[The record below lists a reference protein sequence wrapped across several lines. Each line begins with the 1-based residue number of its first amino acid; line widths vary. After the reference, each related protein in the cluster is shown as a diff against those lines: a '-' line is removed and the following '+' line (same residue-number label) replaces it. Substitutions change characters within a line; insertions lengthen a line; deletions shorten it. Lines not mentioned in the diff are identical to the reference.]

1 MKNTVTM
8 AELMKKV
15 TAYGQPQ
22 NLDEGFA
29 SDAQRRAAFASG
41 YKEKGKKDKKE
52 ETLGEIKLSPPMIAK
67 IKKTFEPLRDKKIGP
82 GTQNKLMQ
90 TMDKID
96 KDKQTLVDLMNAD
109 IPFVSKLA
117 VARLISK
124 HNMKADQINKLRK
137 EEVNEK
143 FTKKDFRDNEDKN
156 HHTENGVEIVNMFGT
171 SAEKVKMSGIAARH
185 NMKGSIS
192 SKDQKDRDALVKKYY
207 PKLESVSEMSYKP
220 GSFKDT
226 RPQEKGAKAI
236 DALIKSGGMD
246 KKDFQKAKALYVQ
259 ASDVASRTKLKN
271 FIQDLDTE
279 PLEALMDVIGRN
291 DPNTFQQMYPNAK
304 QGDYLSRI
312 AFQHRKMKSE
322 ELDEKVDMQTKSYI
336 NDIARA
342 MTKDKLMKPF
352 ADKFKK
358 DAMKTGKPKDSLED
372 VLPDYIA
379 GRDIAKLLNMGEE
392 VELDERFSP
401 KEIKMAIGIASDPR
415 YAKGNMTGAVKAIE
429 KMKRGLSDH
438 PQVAAVLK
446 RQNEDLDLVNA
457 AANVLGEKLDKED
470 EPKVKKIIGKLKK
483 ASDAHAGQ
491 AKDLEKA
498 ISEDGHTDVASAI
511 RQCKTIV
518 EDATQMMPKLQ
529 SMNPEDALPTWWTN
543 KLAVASNSMNKLRDY
558 FLVPTSESLE
568 DELDEMKEPFVVV
581 DTADGNKVVGTAS
594 NEKEAKSIITSAELP
609 PMKIKDKKTLKIMK
623 SKKKQMIG
631 QPFKEEVELDE
642 KYDLYHK
649 DFSSAMQ
656 HAYDYAKK
664 KMGITIDPKEIDSKV
679 ATGPKKPSE
688 GKTNTYRL
696 KGRGGNLQIQVYNKG
711 GSKPFELNMYKEE
724 SESMNN
730 IKEWFT
736 KNKCDVK
743 VREIHEGSDVYQ
755 AYVPISK
762 TIPNNLRY
770 LTLENQYGMIPEDV
784 ENLEDINYKNIK
796 ETSITMNGDF
806 WNKLLTAYEEKQNG

>member
-82 GTQNKLMQ
+82 STQNKLMQ

-137 EEVNEK
+137 EEV
-143 FTKKDFRDNEDKN
+143 
-156 HHTENGVEIVNMFGT
+156 
-171 SAEKVKMSGIAARH
+171 
-185 NMKGSIS
+185 
-192 SKDQKDRDALVKKYY
+192 
-207 PKLESVSEMSYKP
+207 
-220 GSFKDT
+220 
-226 RPQEKGAKAI
+226 
-236 DALIKSGGMD
+236 
-246 KKDFQKAKALYVQ
+246 
-259 ASDVASRTKLKN
+259 
-271 FIQDLDTE
+271 
-279 PLEALMDVIGRN
+279 
-291 DPNTFQQMYPNAK
+291 
-304 QGDYLSRI
+304 
-312 AFQHRKMKSE
+312 

-336 NDIARA
+336 NDIVSAINRNP
-342 MTKDKLMKPF
+342 KLKYMKPF
-352 ADKFKK
+352 AKKFK
-358 DAMKTGKPKDSLED
+358 DLAMKTGDVKKSLEAAM
-372 VLPDYIA
+372 PDYIA
-379 GRDIAKLLNMGEE
+379 GADIMRLLNMGEE
-392 VELDERFSP
+392 TELVEKDIKILVKDVKDRNFLKDLLNKAKDEKVMVGSPTPADRKAGKYVFVGPKDKVNNVFNYAFDKSINRGNYAPATMMHEETGEIYERFSP

-642 KYDLYHK
+642 QLDYIVVDKDNKIITRQKNKVDAKEFEKFANSKSYKKPLKKPTKVLPIRSTDKKKIGDTVIGIGMEEVELDEKYDLYHK

-664 KMGITIDPKEIDSKV
+664 KMGITVDPKEIDSKV

-688 GKTNTYRL
+688 GKTNKYRL
-696 KGRGGNLQIQVYNKG
+696 KGKGGNLQIQVYNKG

-724 SESMNN
+724 SESMND

-743 VREIHEGSDVYQ
+743 VREIHEGSNVYQ

-784 ENLEDINYKNIK
+784 ENLDDINYKNIK

-806 WNKLLTAYEEKQNG
+806 WNKLLTAYEEK

>member
-82 GTQNKLMQ
+82 STQNKLMQ

-137 EEVNEK
+137 EEV
-143 FTKKDFRDNEDKN
+143 
-156 HHTENGVEIVNMFGT
+156 
-171 SAEKVKMSGIAARH
+171 
-185 NMKGSIS
+185 
-192 SKDQKDRDALVKKYY
+192 
-207 PKLESVSEMSYKP
+207 
-220 GSFKDT
+220 
-226 RPQEKGAKAI
+226 
-236 DALIKSGGMD
+236 
-246 KKDFQKAKALYVQ
+246 
-259 ASDVASRTKLKN
+259 
-271 FIQDLDTE
+271 
-279 PLEALMDVIGRN
+279 
-291 DPNTFQQMYPNAK
+291 
-304 QGDYLSRI
+304 
-312 AFQHRKMKSE
+312 

-336 NDIARA
+336 NDIVSAINRNP
-342 MTKDKLMKPF
+342 KLKYMKPF
-352 ADKFKK
+352 AKKFK
-358 DAMKTGKPKDSLED
+358 DLAMKTGDVKKSLEAAM
-372 VLPDYIA
+372 PDYIA
-379 GRDIAKLLNMGEE
+379 GADIMRLLNMGEE
-392 VELDERFSP
+392 TELVEKDIKILVKDVKDRNFLKDLLNKAKDEKVMVGSPTPADRKAGKYVFVGPKDKVNNVFNYAFDKSINRGNYAPATMMHEETGEIYERFSP

-558 FLVPTSESLE
+558 FLVPTTESLE

-642 KYDLYHK
+642 QLDYIVVDKDNKIITRQKNKVDAKEFEKFANSKSYKKPLKKPTKVLPIRSTDKKKIGDTVIGIGMEEVELDEKYDLYHK

-664 KMGITIDPKEIDSKV
+664 KMGITVDPKEIDSKV

-688 GKTNTYRL
+688 GKTNKYRL
-696 KGRGGNLQIQVYNKG
+696 KGKGGNLQIQVYNKG

-743 VREIHEGSDVYQ
+743 VREIHEGSNVYQ

-784 ENLEDINYKNIK
+784 ENLDDINYKNIK

-806 WNKLLTAYEEKQNG
+806 WNKLLTAYEEK

>member
-82 GTQNKLMQ
+82 STQNKLMQ

-124 HNMKADQINKLRK
+124 HNTKADQINKLRK
-137 EEVNEK
+137 EEV
-143 FTKKDFRDNEDKN
+143 
-156 HHTENGVEIVNMFGT
+156 
-171 SAEKVKMSGIAARH
+171 
-185 NMKGSIS
+185 
-192 SKDQKDRDALVKKYY
+192 
-207 PKLESVSEMSYKP
+207 
-220 GSFKDT
+220 
-226 RPQEKGAKAI
+226 
-236 DALIKSGGMD
+236 
-246 KKDFQKAKALYVQ
+246 
-259 ASDVASRTKLKN
+259 
-271 FIQDLDTE
+271 
-279 PLEALMDVIGRN
+279 
-291 DPNTFQQMYPNAK
+291 
-304 QGDYLSRI
+304 
-312 AFQHRKMKSE
+312 

-336 NDIARA
+336 NDIVSAINRNP
-342 MTKDKLMKPF
+342 KLKYMKPF
-352 ADKFKK
+352 AKKFK
-358 DAMKTGKPKDSLED
+358 DLAMKTGDVKKSLEAAM
-372 VLPDYIA
+372 PDYIA
-379 GRDIAKLLNMGEE
+379 GADIMRLLNMGEE
-392 VELDERFSP
+392 TELVEKDIKILVKDVKDRNFLKDLLNKAKDEKVMVGSPTPADRKAGKYVFVGPKDKVNNVFNYAFDKSINRGNYAPATMMHEETGEIYERFSP

-642 KYDLYHK
+642 QLDYIVVDKDNKIITRQKNKVDAKEFEKFANSKSYKKPLKKPTKVLPIRSTDKKKIGDTVIGIGMEEVELDEKYDLYHK

-664 KMGITIDPKEIDSKV
+664 KMGITVDPKEIDSKV

-688 GKTNTYRL
+688 GKTNKYRL
-696 KGRGGNLQIQVYNKG
+696 KGKGGNLQIQVYNKG

-724 SESMNN
+724 SESMND

-743 VREIHEGSDVYQ
+743 VREIHEGSNVYQ

-784 ENLEDINYKNIK
+784 ENLDDINYKNIK

-806 WNKLLTAYEEKQNG
+806 WNKLLTAYEEK

>member
-22 NLDEGFA
+22 NLDEGFS

-41 YKEKGKKDKKE
+41 YKEKDKKDKKE
-52 ETLGEIKLSPPMIAK
+52 ETLGEVKLSPPMIAK

-82 GTQNKLMQ
+82 AIQNKLMQ

-124 HNMKADQINKLRK
+124 HDMKADQINKLRK

-143 FTKKDFRDNEDKN
+143 FTKKDFRDNEDIN

-207 PKLESVSEMSYKP
+207 SKLESVSEMSYKP

-259 ASDVASRTKLKN
+259 ASDSASRTKLKN

-291 DPNTFQQMYPNAK
+291 DPNTFQQMYPKSK

-312 AFQHRKMKSE
+312 AFQHRSMKSE

-379 GRDIAKLLNMGEE
+379 GKDIAKLLNMGEE
-392 VELDERFSP
+392 TELDERFSP

-429 KMKRGLSDH
+429 KVKRGLSDH

-457 AANVLGEKLDKED
+457 AANVLD
-470 EPKVKKIIGKLKK
+470 EAKYQVNYSKK
-483 ASDAHAGQ
+483 GQ
-491 AKDLEKA
+491 LYSKTINAKDEDDAEEKA
-498 ISEDGHTDVASAI
+498 IKNFKIDDDDIRSVVKEGLTEDGHTDVASAV
-511 RQCKTIV
+511 RQCKTMI
-518 EDATQMMPKLQ
+518 EDAMQISSKLQ
-529 SMNPEDALPTWWTN
+529 TMNPEESLPSWWTN
-543 KLAVASNSMNKLRDY
+543 KLAVASNNMNKLRDY
-558 FLVPTSESLE
+558 FLVPTTESLE
-568 DELDEMKEPFVVV
+568 DELDEGKMKQFHMMQNDGKSAEEIAKALKLDLKTVKELMKE
-581 DTADGNKVVGTAS
+581 S
-594 NEKEAKSIITSAELP
+594 
-609 PMKIKDKKTLKIMK
+609 
-623 SKKKQMIG
+623 
-631 QPFKEEVELDE
+631 LDE

-656 HAYDYAKK
+656 YAYDYAKK
-664 KMGITIDPKEIDSKV
+664 KLGITVDPKEIDSKV

-688 GKTNTYRL
+688 GKTNKYRL
-696 KGRGGNLQIQVYNKG
+696 KGKGGNLQIQIYNKG

-724 SESMNN
+724 SESMNG

-770 LTLENQYGMIPEDV
+770 LTLENQYGIIPEDV

>member
-271 FIQDLDTE
+271 FIQDLDTA

-291 DPNTFQQMYPNAK
+291 DPNTFQQMYPNSK
-304 QGDYLSRI
+304 QGEYLSSI
-312 AFQHRKMKSE
+312 AFKHRKMKSE
-322 ELDEKVDMQTKSYI
+322 ELDEKVAKLHLKALGVELESITDEQAKYI
-336 NDIARA
+336 GIN
-342 MTKDKLMKPF
+342 KKGPF
-352 ADKFKK
+352 K
-358 DAMKTGKPKDSLED
+358 
-372 VLPDYIA
+372 PDYY
-379 GRDIAKLLNMGEE
+379 
-392 VELDERFSP
+392 
-401 KEIKMAIGIASDPR
+401 R
-415 YAKGNMTGAVKAIE
+415 Y
-429 KMKRGLSDH
+429 
-438 PQVAAVLK
+438 
-446 RQNEDLDLVNA
+446 
-457 AANVLGEKLDKED
+457 
-470 EPKVKKIIGKLKK
+470 
-483 ASDAHAGQ
+483 
-491 AKDLEKA
+491 
-498 ISEDGHTDVASAI
+498 
-511 RQCKTIV
+511 
-518 EDATQMMPKLQ
+518 
-529 SMNPEDALPTWWTN
+529 
-543 KLAVASNSMNKLRDY
+543 
-558 FLVPTSESLE
+558 
-568 DELDEMKEPFVVV
+568 
-581 DTADGNKVVGTAS
+581 
-594 NEKEAKSIITSAELP
+594 
-609 PMKIKDKKTLKIMK
+609 
-623 SKKKQMIG
+623 
-631 QPFKEEVELDE
+631 
-642 KYDLYHK
+642 
-649 DFSSAMQ
+649 
-656 HAYDYAKK
+656 
-664 KMGITIDPKEIDSKV
+664 
-679 ATGPKKPSE
+679 
-688 GKTNTYRL
+688 
-696 KGRGGNLQIQVYNKG
+696 
-711 GSKPFELNMYKEE
+711 
-724 SESMNN
+724 
-730 IKEWFT
+730 
-736 KNKCDVK
+736 
-743 VREIHEGSDVYQ
+743 
-755 AYVPISK
+755 
-762 TIPNNLRY
+762 
-770 LTLENQYGMIPEDV
+770 
-784 ENLEDINYKNIK
+784 
-796 ETSITMNGDF
+796 
-806 WNKLLTAYEEKQNG
+806 

>member
-82 GTQNKLMQ
+82 STQNKLMQ

-137 EEVNEK
+137 EEV
-143 FTKKDFRDNEDKN
+143 
-156 HHTENGVEIVNMFGT
+156 
-171 SAEKVKMSGIAARH
+171 
-185 NMKGSIS
+185 
-192 SKDQKDRDALVKKYY
+192 
-207 PKLESVSEMSYKP
+207 
-220 GSFKDT
+220 
-226 RPQEKGAKAI
+226 
-236 DALIKSGGMD
+236 
-246 KKDFQKAKALYVQ
+246 
-259 ASDVASRTKLKN
+259 
-271 FIQDLDTE
+271 
-279 PLEALMDVIGRN
+279 
-291 DPNTFQQMYPNAK
+291 
-304 QGDYLSRI
+304 
-312 AFQHRKMKSE
+312 
-322 ELDEKVDMQTKSYI
+322 ELDEQLDYIVVDKDNKIITRQKNKVDAKEFEKFANSKSYKKPLKKP
-336 NDIARA
+336 
-342 MTKDKLMKPF
+342 TK
-352 ADKFKK
+352 
-358 DAMKTGKPKDSLED
+358 
-372 VLPDYIA
+372 VLPIRSTDKKKI
-379 GRDIAKLLNMGEE
+379 GDT
-392 VELDERFSP
+392 V
-401 KEIKMAIGIASDPR
+401 IGI
-415 YAKGNMTGAVKAIE
+415 GM
-429 KMKRGLSDH
+429 
-438 PQVAAVLK
+438 
-446 RQNEDLDLVNA
+446 
-457 AANVLGEKLDKED
+457 
-470 EPKVKKIIGKLKK
+470 
-483 ASDAHAGQ
+483 
-491 AKDLEKA
+491 
-498 ISEDGHTDVASAI
+498 
-511 RQCKTIV
+511 
-518 EDATQMMPKLQ
+518 
-529 SMNPEDALPTWWTN
+529 
-543 KLAVASNSMNKLRDY
+543 
-558 FLVPTSESLE
+558 
-568 DELDEMKEPFVVV
+568 
-581 DTADGNKVVGTAS
+581 
-594 NEKEAKSIITSAELP
+594 
-609 PMKIKDKKTLKIMK
+609 
-623 SKKKQMIG
+623 
-631 QPFKEEVELDE
+631 EEVELDE

-664 KMGITIDPKEIDSKV
+664 KMGITVDPKEIDSKV

-688 GKTNTYRL
+688 GKTNKYRL
-696 KGRGGNLQIQVYNKG
+696 KGKGGNLQIQVYNKG

-724 SESMNN
+724 SESMND

-743 VREIHEGSDVYQ
+743 VREIHEGSNVYQ

-784 ENLEDINYKNIK
+784 ENLDDINYKNIK

-806 WNKLLTAYEEKQNG
+806 WNKLLTAYEEK

>member
-470 EPKVKKIIGKLKK
+470 EPKVKEIIGKLKK
-483 ASDAHAGQ
+483 ASGAHAGQ

-498 ISEDGHTDVASAI
+498 MNEDGHTDVASAI

-679 ATGPKKPSE
+679 ATGPRKPSE
-688 GKTNTYRL
+688 GKTNKYRL
-696 KGRGGNLQIQVYNKG
+696 KGKGGNLQIQVYNKG

-724 SESMNN
+724 SESMND

-743 VREIHEGSDVYQ
+743 VREIHEGSNVYQ

-784 ENLEDINYKNIK
+784 ENLDDINYKNIK

>member
-143 FTKKDFRDNEDKN
+143 FTKKDFLDNEDKN

-207 PKLESVSEMSYKP
+207 PKLKEEV
-220 GSFKDT
+220 
-226 RPQEKGAKAI
+226 
-236 DALIKSGGMD
+236 
-246 KKDFQKAKALYVQ
+246 
-259 ASDVASRTKLKN
+259 
-271 FIQDLDTE
+271 
-279 PLEALMDVIGRN
+279 
-291 DPNTFQQMYPNAK
+291 
-304 QGDYLSRI
+304 
-312 AFQHRKMKSE
+312 

-336 NDIARA
+336 DDIVGAINRNPK
-342 MTKDKLMKPF
+342 MKLMKPF
-352 ADKFKK
+352 VKKFK
-358 DAMKTGKPKDSLED
+358 DLAMKTGDVAKSLED
-372 VLPDYIA
+372 AMPDYIA
-379 GRDIAKLLNMGEE
+379 GKDIARLLNMGEE
-392 VELDERFSP
+392 TELDERFSP

-446 RQNEDLDLVNA
+446 RQNEDLELVYA
-457 AANVLGEKLDKED
+457 AANFLGEANDIRSVVKEKLDKED
-470 EPKVKKIIGKLKK
+470 EPKVKEIVKKLKG
-483 ASDAHAGQ
+483 ASKAHAGQ
-491 AKDLEKA
+491 AADLEKA

-568 DELDEMKEPFVVV
+568 DELDEQLDYIVV
-581 DTADGNKVVGTAS
+581 DKDNKIITRQKNKVDAKEF
-594 NEKEAKSIITSAELP
+594 EKFANSKSYKKPLKKPTKVLP
-609 PMKIKDKKTLKIMK
+609 IRSTDKKKIGDTV
-623 SKKKQMIG
+623 IG
-631 QPFKEEVELDE
+631 IGMEEVELDE

-688 GKTNTYRL
+688 GKTNKYRL

-711 GSKPFELNMYKEE
+711 GSKPFEFNMYKEE
-724 SESMNN
+724 VELDEVSRAESNKVNAQLSKVLGKINFTHIYNQKGGMFKLPPNVKHEVTVDRN
-730 IKEWFT
+730 DMKDAAALMMKDKGDIGFMFKQGQIRLVPSMAREVKEWFN
-736 KNKCDVK
+736 KHKCDVK
-743 VREIHEGSDVYQ
+743 VREIHEGSNVYQ

-784 ENLEDINYKNIK
+784 ENLDDINYKNIK

-806 WNKLLTAYEEKQNG
+806 WNKLLTAYEEK

>member
-15 TAYGQPQ
+15 RAYGQPQ

-207 PKLESVSEMSYKP
+207 PKLK
-220 GSFKDT
+220 
-226 RPQEKGAKAI
+226 
-236 DALIKSGGMD
+236 
-246 KKDFQKAKALYVQ
+246 
-259 ASDVASRTKLKN
+259 
-271 FIQDLDTE
+271 
-279 PLEALMDVIGRN
+279 
-291 DPNTFQQMYPNAK
+291 
-304 QGDYLSRI
+304 
-312 AFQHRKMKSE
+312 
-322 ELDEKVDMQTKSYI
+322 
-336 NDIARA
+336 
-342 MTKDKLMKPF
+342 
-352 ADKFKK
+352 
-358 DAMKTGKPKDSLED
+358 
-372 VLPDYIA
+372 
-379 GRDIAKLLNMGEE
+379 EE
-392 VELDERFSP
+392 VELDEKQTYKSIIQGLEKDKKEISKKSKAFGQNDTKFVDKAINFLKMLEKEGIPAGQISQVDFVTNRVPKFFVGNPQKSPSFSKFTPNDVKKAVAHAKKMGIMEETLTEGFSP

-457 AANVLGEKLDKED
+457 AAKVLGEKLDKED

-498 ISEDGHTDVASAI
+498 MNEDGHTDVASAI

-558 FLVPTSESLE
+558 FLVPTTESLE

-631 QPFKEEVELDE
+631 QPFKEEVELDEQLDYIVVDKDNKIITRQKNKVDAKEFEKFANSKSYKKPLKKPTKVLPIRSTDKKKIGDTVIGIGMEEVELDE

-784 ENLEDINYKNIK
+784 ENLDNINYKNIK

-806 WNKLLTAYEEKQNG
+806 WNKLLTAYEEK

>member
-1 MKNTVTM
+1 
-8 AELMKKV
+8 
-15 TAYGQPQ
+15 
-22 NLDEGFA
+22 
-29 SDAQRRAAFASG
+29 
-41 YKEKGKKDKKE
+41 
-52 ETLGEIKLSPPMIAK
+52 
-67 IKKTFEPLRDKKIGP
+67 
-82 GTQNKLMQ
+82 
-90 TMDKID
+90 
-96 KDKQTLVDLMNAD
+96 
-109 IPFVSKLA
+109 
-117 VARLISK
+117 
-124 HNMKADQINKLRK
+124 
-137 EEVNEK
+137 
-143 FTKKDFRDNEDKN
+143 
-156 HHTENGVEIVNMFGT
+156 
-171 SAEKVKMSGIAARH
+171 
-185 NMKGSIS
+185 
-192 SKDQKDRDALVKKYY
+192 
-207 PKLESVSEMSYKP
+207 
-220 GSFKDT
+220 
-226 RPQEKGAKAI
+226 
-236 DALIKSGGMD
+236 
-246 KKDFQKAKALYVQ
+246 
-259 ASDVASRTKLKN
+259 
-271 FIQDLDTE
+271 
-279 PLEALMDVIGRN
+279 
-291 DPNTFQQMYPNAK
+291 
-304 QGDYLSRI
+304 
-312 AFQHRKMKSE
+312 
-322 ELDEKVDMQTKSYI
+322 
-336 NDIARA
+336 
-342 MTKDKLMKPF
+342 
-352 ADKFKK
+352 
-358 DAMKTGKPKDSLED
+358 
-372 VLPDYIA
+372 
-379 GRDIAKLLNMGEE
+379 
-392 VELDERFSP
+392 
-401 KEIKMAIGIASDPR
+401 
-415 YAKGNMTGAVKAIE
+415 
-429 KMKRGLSDH
+429 
-438 PQVAAVLK
+438 
-446 RQNEDLDLVNA
+446 
-457 AANVLGEKLDKED
+457 LDKED

-642 KYDLYHK
+642 QLDYIVVDKDNKIITRQKNKVDAKEFEKFANSKSYKKPLKKPTKVLPIRSTDKKKIGDTVIGIGMEEVELDEKYDLYHK

-664 KMGITIDPKEIDSKV
+664 KMGITVDPKEIDSKV

-688 GKTNTYRL
+688 GKTNKYRL
-696 KGRGGNLQIQVYNKG
+696 KGKGGNLQIQVYNKG

-724 SESMNN
+724 SESMND

-743 VREIHEGSDVYQ
+743 VREIHEGSNVYQ

-784 ENLEDINYKNIK
+784 ENLDDINYKNIK

-806 WNKLLTAYEEKQNG
+806 WNKLLTAYEEK